1 MNELD
6 ERICAIAE
14 KAFPELFSLACDIYD
29 HPETGLREFYAS
41 GRLVSYLR
49 EKGFSVETGTGG
61 LETAFRAVWEN
72 VPGGPSI
79 GLLMEYDALESLG
92 HACGHHLQPA
102 AVISAALAL
111 REVLAD
117 FPFRLV
123 LYGTPAEEKHGGK
136 ITMAE
141 NGCFRDVDLMLAH
154 HVSTNTSTFYKDKAL
169 QPVHVVFHGTPAHA
183 AVAPEQGRSA
193 LDAMMLAFHGL
204 EIMREHVK
212 EGCRIHY
219 TIKETTGPSNIVP
232 ERAACH
238 VTLRAPDQAYLS
250 EMYQRLL
257 RILQGACLM
266 TDTSYE
272 ATPHLTYR
280 NLVPVE
286 SLREEM
292 LRRAEEVGAPK
303 ISYEKKCSAGSSD
316 LGNVSWIVPT
326 ANIYTYYCEEA
337 PHTEAWLR
345 KGKSTEARQSA
356 LFGAKILALA
366 ASTYILHPES
376 IAALKEEHLAAI
388 STQ

>member
-14 KAFPELFSLACDIYD
+14 RAFPELFSLAGGIFD
-29 HPETGLREFYAS
+29 HPETGLQEYYAS

-61 LETAFRAVWEN
+61 LETAFRATWEN

-79 GLLMEYDALESLG
+79 GLLMEYDALEGLG

-102 AVISAALAL
+102 AVIGAALAL
-111 REVLAD
+111 REALAD

-169 QPVHVVFHGTPAHA
+169 RSVSVVFHGTPAHA
-183 AVAPEQGRSA
+183 AIAPEKGRSA
-193 LDAMMLAFHGL
+193 LDAMMLLFHAL

-232 ERAACH
+232 ERAACQ
-238 VTLRAPDQAYLS
+238 VTLRAPDEPYLS

-272 ATPHLTYR
+272 ETPHRTYR
-280 NLVPVE
+280 DLVPVE
-286 SLREEM
+286 SLREEI
-292 LRRAEEVGAPK
+292 LSRAEEVCAPK
-303 ISYEKKCSAGSSD
+303 ISREKKCSAGSSD

-326 ANIYTYYCEEA
+326 ANVYTYFCDED

-345 KGKSTEARQSA
+345 KGKSPEARQSA

-366 ASTYILHPES
+366 ASGYILHPEK
-376 IAALKEEHLAAI
+376 IKALKEEHLAAI